1 MASNITSVSKRE
13 KVISLWSSGYRNKE
27 ICSRLHLSH
36 QTVSNILSKF
46 LQNGTAAPG
55 KPGWKER
62 TVATPNVVEF
72 VEYCKVFKPSTRTF
86 EIQQGLL
93 ANAICTPANL
103 PARSTI
109 SDIVRQD
116 LQFTWKKLSRPSE
129 SLTHENLLKTLNYI
143 MYMSGVD
150 PSMVHFFDEIS
161 VVKTTP
167 NRSYGHSKKR
177 LPAVEIQRYASNC
190 NYTVNLRHSRFGIDN
205 FNILEGPSNG
215 FEMIHFFQES
225 LQAVDHVGNP
235 VLANGDVIVMDNC
248 GFHHRVFAENQLGF
262 MLRNRGVELI
272 FQPPYSPE
280 FNSCKFCFRSMKAY
294 LRQHKQF
301 STNFT
306 ELAIIQGLQTI
317 MPALSQNIFNHCRF
331 VFYKLLSV
339 QSLANSTQWRAIMS

>member
-150 PSMVHFFDEIS
+150 PSTVHFFYEIS

-248 GFHHRVFAENQLGF
+248 GFHDGVFAENQLRF

-317 MPALSQNIFNHCRF
+317 MPAISQNIFNHCRF

>member
-1 MASNITSVSKRE
+1 MASNITAVSKRE

-36 QTVSNILSKF
+36 QTASNILSKF

-62 TVATPNVVEF
+62 TVATPNWVEF

-116 LQFTWKKLSRPSE
+116 LQFKWKKLSVHPAE

-150 PSMVHFFDEIS
+150 PSTVHFFDETS

-167 NRSYGHSKKR
+167 NRSYGHSKKG

-190 NYTVNLRHSRFGIDN
+190 NYTVNLLHGRFGIDN

-215 FEMIHFFQES
+215 FLRRKFTSCRPCGES
-225 LQAVDHVGNP
+225 SLGEWRCYCNGQLRLSPRSFRGKP
-235 VLANGDVIVMDNC
+235 V
-248 GFHHRVFAENQLGF
+248 
-262 MLRNRGVELI
+262 
-272 FQPPYSPE
+272 
-280 FNSCKFCFRSMKAY
+280 
-294 LRQHKQF
+294 
-301 STNFT
+301 
-306 ELAIIQGLQTI
+306 
-317 MPALSQNIFNHCRF
+317 ALNAKKSRC
-331 VFYKLLSV
+331 
-339 QSLANSTQWRAIMS
+339 

>member
-1 MASNITSVSKRE
+1 MKIVSNQVIFIGWYRKTVKIYRRKSFSLNPDSKECLKFRLGNLYLRMYFSWYLPARTECNYRETGCSFARHFAILSRNVGILIGSLLRASCDSNFNLLPEQTVFHIGILWRKLTAMASNISSVSKRE
-13 KVISLWSSGYRNKE
+13 KIISLWSSGYRNKE

-116 LQFTWKKLSRPSE
+116 LHFTWKKLSVHPAE
-129 SLTHENLLKTLNYI
+129 CLTHKNLLKTLNYI
-143 MYMSGVD
+143 MYMLGVD
-150 PSMVHFFDEIS
+150 PSTIHFFDETL

-167 NRSYGHSKKR
+167 NRSYGHSKKG

-190 NYTVNLRHSRFGIDN
+190 NYTVNLLHSRFGIDN
-205 FNILEGPSNG
+205 FNILEGPKK
-215 FEMIHFFQES
+215 
-225 LQAVDHVGNP
+225 V
-235 VLANGDVIVMDNC
+235 
-248 GFHHRVFAENQLGF
+248 
-262 MLRNRGVELI
+262 
-272 FQPPYSPE
+272 
-280 FNSCKFCFRSMKAY
+280 
-294 LRQHKQF
+294 
-301 STNFT
+301 
-306 ELAIIQGLQTI
+306 
-317 MPALSQNIFNHCRF
+317 
-331 VFYKLLSV
+331 YKL
-339 QSLANSTQWRAIMS
+339 

>member
-46 LQNGTAAPG
+46 LQHGTAAPG
-55 KPGWKER
+55 KPGLKER

-103 PARSTI
+103 PARSL
-109 SDIVRQD
+109 DIVRQD
-116 LQFTWKKLSRPSE
+116 LQFTWKKLSVHPAE

-143 MYMSGVD
+143 MYMLGVD
-150 PSMVHFFDEIS
+150 PCTVYFFDKTS

-167 NRSYGHSKKR
+167 NRSYGHSKKG

-190 NYTVNLRHSRFGIDN
+190 NYIVNLLYSRFGIDN
-205 FNILEGPSNG
+205 FNILECPSNG
-215 FEMIHFFQES
+215 FEVIHFFEES

-235 VLANGDVIVMDNC
+235 VLANGDVIAMDNC
-248 GFHHRVFAENQLGF
+248 GFHHGVFAENQLH
-262 MLRNRGVELI
+262 EAA
-272 FQPPYSPE
+272 S
-280 FNSCKFCFRSMKAY
+280 
-294 LRQHKQF
+294 
-301 STNFT
+301 
-306 ELAIIQGLQTI
+306 
-317 MPALSQNIFNHCRF
+317 
-331 VFYKLLSV
+331 
-339 QSLANSTQWRAIMS
+339 